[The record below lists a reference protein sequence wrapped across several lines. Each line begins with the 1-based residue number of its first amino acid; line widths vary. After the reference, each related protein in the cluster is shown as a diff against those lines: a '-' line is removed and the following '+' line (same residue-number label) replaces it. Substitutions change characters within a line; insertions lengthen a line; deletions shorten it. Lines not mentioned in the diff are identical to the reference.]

1 MKEKSLE
8 NHEEMLS
15 ESKQKYQQISD
26 HLEDQKTRVQALEQL
41 VKDNQKVK
49 NLRLYYKRILYYKY
63 LTYIF
68 SLRFVLVITINTY
81 YLLNVEF

>member
-1 MKEKSLE
+1 MKEKSLQ

-49 NLRLYYKRILYYKY
+49 QLRLYHKRILYYQY
-63 LTYIF
+63 F
-68 SLRFVLVITINTY
+68 ALRFGLVNRLILI
-81 YLLNVEF
+81 LV

>member
-1 MKEKSLE
+1 MKEKSLQ

-49 NLRLYYKRILYYKY
+49 NLRLYQK
-63 LTYIF
+63 
-68 SLRFVLVITINTY
+68 NT
-81 YLLNVEF
+81 LL

>member
-26 HLEDQKTRVQALEQL
+26 HLEDQKTRVQTLEQL

-49 NLRLYYKRILYYKY
+49 HLRLYHTKNIL
-63 LTYIF
+63 LSIF
-68 SLRFVLVITINTY
+68 ALRFGLVNRLILI
-81 YLLNVEF
+81 LV